1 MIGKITFISGI
12 YQGKEYYFK
21 HILTIGRSPANDV
34 QLPFPSVSR
43 EHARL
48 SISVSSGELKDLKSN
63 NGTFLNGKIVSDKSK
78 IKDGD
83 IIKIS
88 NFEIKFELLD
98 EGAVDP
104 KLLQQKVFENL
115 SNSEGTATGFIDLQS
130 VNLSDLEKRIR
141 K

>member
-1 MIGKITFISGI
+1 MVGKITFISGI

-21 HILTIGRSPANDV
+21 NILTIGRSPANDV

-48 SISVSSGELKDLKSN
+48 SLAVSSGELKDLKSN
-63 NGTFLNGKIVSDKSK
+63 NGTFLNGRIISDRSTLKN
-78 IKDGD
+78 GD

-98 EGAVDP
+98 DDSVDS
-104 KLLQQKVFENL
+104 KLLQKKIFEKM
-115 SNSEGTATGFIDLQS
+115 SDAEGTATGFIDIQS
-130 VNLSDLEKRIR
+130 VNLSDLEKKIR